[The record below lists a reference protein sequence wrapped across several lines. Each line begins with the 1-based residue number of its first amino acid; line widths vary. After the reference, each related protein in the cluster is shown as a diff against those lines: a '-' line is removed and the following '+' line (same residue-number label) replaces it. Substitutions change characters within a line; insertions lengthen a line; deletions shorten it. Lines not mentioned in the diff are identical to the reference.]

1 MLINSH
7 NKMKTIKML
16 NKMKHRHEI
25 DLYLSISLFN
35 IKSFLYEKEN
45 IKTNILIN
53 TKIILDKNSLE

>member
-1 MLINSH
+1 
-7 NKMKTIKML
+7 MKTIKML

-35 IKSFLYEKEN
+35 IKSFLCEKEN